1 MGWRKRTVLYGTGGL
16 SIQKKNG
23 KSLPLSGGRPNDDP
37 GGKPIKDVAIEAKEA
52 IEEDWEWNED
62 PEKAIESEYHF
73 WTDIPLVETVE
84 TVEIVDTPQM
94 ATSGFRSTEENVKIR
109 RNPLGSWY

>member
-1 MGWRKRTVLYGTGGL
+1 MEE
-16 SIQKKNG
+16 KNG
-23 KSLPLSGGRPNDDP
+23 IIWYRGFKYTKEEWEEATAKWGRPNDDP

-62 PEKAIESEYHF
+62 PEEAIESEYPF